1 MQGASNQRK
10 PSPLPAKQH
19 IQVETRKGV
28 GASPL
33 SCIKDKTRK
42 GLVHHHNRP
51 PNVQVLP
58 LAGRRPPVQDPDHQ
72 EKSPPCKSS
81 TWRRHRAAGPSY
93 GGRRHCGKLW
103 RLIKLQNYFLKE
115 NQISQYLHQRL
126 KVNGYE
132 DKYEAARKGDRYVR
146 KKEGWLK
153 KNSGHCL
160 TWPGTSRP

>member
-72 EKSPPCKSS
+72 EKSPPRKSS

-93 GGRRHCGKLW
+93 GRKRHCGKLW
-103 RLIKLQNYFLKE
+103 RLIELHKYSLKE
-115 NQISQYLHQRL
+115 NQIS
-126 KVNGYE
+126 K
-132 DKYEAARKGDRYVR
+132 
-146 KKEGWLK
+146 
-153 KNSGHCL
+153 
-160 TWPGTSRP
+160 

>member
-10 PSPLPAKQH
+10 PSPLPAEQH

-42 GLVHHHNRP
+42 VLVHHHNRP

-72 EKSPPCKSS
+72 EKSPPRKSS

-93 GGRRHCGKLW
+93 GGRRH
-103 RLIKLQNYFLKE
+103 
-115 NQISQYLHQRL
+115 
-126 KVNGYE
+126 
-132 DKYEAARKGDRYVR
+132 
-146 KKEGWLK
+146 
-153 KNSGHCL
+153 SGMIV
-160 TWPGTSRP
+160 

>member
-1 MQGASNQRK
+1 MTTINAELNELNEKSSFYTFQFHFRSMQGASNQRK
-10 PSPLPAKQH
+10 PSPLPAEQH

-72 EKSPPCKSS
+72 EKSPPRKSS
-81 TWRRHRAAGPSY
+81 TRRRHRAAGPSY

-103 RLIKLQNYFLKE
+103 RLIKLQEYSLKE
-115 NQISQYLHQRL
+115 NQIS
-126 KVNGYE
+126 K
-132 DKYEAARKGDRYVR
+132 
-146 KKEGWLK
+146 
-153 KNSGHCL
+153 
-160 TWPGTSRP
+160 